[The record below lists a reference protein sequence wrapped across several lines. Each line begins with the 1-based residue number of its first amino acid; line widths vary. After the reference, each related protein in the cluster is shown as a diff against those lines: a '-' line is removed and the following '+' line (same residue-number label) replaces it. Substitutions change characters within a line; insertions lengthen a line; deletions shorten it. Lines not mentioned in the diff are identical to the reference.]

1 MSSRPFCSSS
11 SSLGWQLAA
20 ENVSLHDR
28 IAQLCEELGRN
39 SENSSKP
46 PSADRIGPRQSR
58 ADRRRCGCGTETV
71 GVFPPEARAPV
82 CWGPEVRAFAV
93 YLMDRQHL
101 PLERTAEL
109 LADLLG
115 ANVSTGWLCQ
125 VQAEAGPKL
134 VPFVGTL
141 KELLKDA
148 QVVHD
153 SATGVLTL
161 SGDDTIANY
170 QAALRSVEFSTTDPS
185 ASPAARVVS
194 FQVTDSDNVTSNTE
208 SRTIDVP
215 PAAGVS
221 RLWL

>member
-1 MSSRPFCSSS
+1 VVSFQVTDSDNVTSNTESRTID
-11 SSLGWQLAA
+11 
-20 ENVSLHDR
+20 V
-28 IAQLCEELGRN
+28 
-39 SENSSKP
+39 P
-46 PSADRIGPRQSR
+46 PAPLPVISDV
-58 ADRRRCGCGTETV
+58 ETS
-71 GVFPPEARAPV
+71 
-82 CWGPEVRAFAV
+82 
-93 YLMDRQHL
+93 
-101 PLERTAEL
+101 PLEYQSQSSPVAVTGA
-109 LADLLG
+109 LALSDVGDATIGG
-115 ANVSTGWLCQ
+115 ATVSITSGFAAGEDTLSFANANNITGS
-125 VQAEAGPKL
+125 
-134 VPFVGTL
+134 F
-141 KELLKDA
+141 
-148 QVVHD
+148 D